1 MNPAPKTPST
11 IERGEAKMPD
21 LDVQEK
27 VLELEKELAVVATR
41 TAGMEATQSA
51 AMGAQA
57 ATTTATMAGQAATAG
72 ASIAGLAAS
81 VISGSVGVLVGI
93 FLGMAI
99 RQNQIGGRRR
109 Y

>member
-1 MNPAPKTPST
+1 MNPTQMTVSKT
-11 IERGEAKMPD
+11 ERGEAEMPD
-21 LDVQEK
+21 LEVQEK

-51 AMGAQA
+51 AMGGQA
-57 ATTTATMAGQAATAG
+57 AATTATMAGQAATAG

-81 VISGSVGVLVGI
+81 VATGSVALIVGI

-99 RQNQIGGRRR
+99 RQAQEQGRRR
-109 Y
+109 